1 MASVGSLAA
10 AAPEAAGQAAKS
22 PVFTQATYSSPIALS
37 ADNKLVW
44 SVNPDDNSVSVVHTD
59 TNTLLRTIR
68 VGKEPQSVAL
78 APNNKFAFVANAAAN
93 SVTVIKINNPNVGGF
108 AAVVEKT
115 IRTGAEP
122 WNIVIS
128 PDGKRVFVA
137 NSGQD
142 TISVIN
148 ALTRNLIGNVRLRSS
163 LCNEG
168 DGARHFQP
176 RGLAVSLDSK
186 QLYVTRFLSFTIP
199 GGVQGDDAGKQGV
212 VCRLDINTAAP
223 TLAGYKPAAVIPLP
237 AQATGFNIVVNNTV
251 VPNTDSTA
259 FPNQLQS
266 IVLRGTRG
274 YLPNIAASPESPLQF
289 QNSTQAYVNFIEG
302 VGGASQT
309 SLPALNLH
317 LGARDPEAGK
327 TKLFFANPWGIAFT
341 TPSGVGTAYAISAG
355 SDLLVKL
362 NVDGLGNLNFTGG
375 DRTTRYIDLND
386 PLDSATSGS
395 NAGKNPRGIVIKTDG
410 PAPLAYVANFVSRNI
425 SVVDLTQDKVV
436 QVIPT
441 TALPLAGSH
450 DEQVQV
456 GAEMFFSGRGHFTGP
471 PGLTVSKDVR
481 LSQDGWQNCAS
492 CHFEGLTDGVVWF
505 FGPGPRKS
513 IPMSGSFNPRN
524 REQQRILN
532 YSAQRDE
539 TQDFTL
545 NVRNVSGPGPLAA
558 AIDCSAPVINPPPT
572 PSITQSTFDP
582 NHGLLLGDFPNINQP
597 PCVVNDFRKP
607 NTGRTQVTVTLP
619 GSTMAWPAMDAL
631 NEWIKF
637 AIRVPNGPLTD
648 QEIQGGVS
656 SAAIAEGRELFKQA
670 RCTAC
675 HKGGLWT
682 VSVKNFTAP
691 PLDGF
696 IFCETVNAAVPSP
709 PGHCNLPP
717 QFGNPNNG
725 QYLNEFLRNVGSFN
739 LGVADGTNTNL
750 LPSNIGAVEKSAAVI
765 VNGALAP
772 QQDALGFDYN
782 GDGAGNGF
790 GVSSLLGIHAVP
802 PYGHNGACETLAC
815 VVGDVRHRTANFTM
829 LPDRLSNPV
838 KQRRVVRFLESIDA
852 QTKPFP

>member
-1 MASVGSLAA
+1 M
-10 AAPEAAGQAAKS
+10 
-22 PVFTQATYSSPIALS
+22 FTQPTYSSPIALS
-37 ADNKLVW
+37 ADNQLVW
-44 SVNPDDNSVSVVHTD
+44 SVNPDDNSVSVVRTD

-93 SVTVIKINNPNVGGF
+93 SVTVIKINNPSVGGF

-115 IRTGAEP
+115 IKTGAEP

-186 QLYVTRFLSFTIP
+186 QLYVTRFLSFTKP
-199 GGVQGDDAGKQGV
+199 GGVQGDDEGKQGV
-212 VCRLDINTAAP
+212 VCRLDINTASP

-327 TKLFFANPWGIAFT
+327 KKLFFANPWGIAFT

-362 NVDGLGNLNFTGG
+362 NVDGLGNLSFTGG

-386 PLDSATSGS
+386 PDDPATSGD

-425 SVVDLTQDKVV
+425 SVVDLTQDKVI
-436 QVIPT
+436 QVIRT
-441 TALPLAGSH
+441 TALPPPG
-450 DEQVQV
+450 
-456 GAEMFFSGRGHFTGP
+456 SGRGAGAGRGGDVLLGP
-471 PGLTVSKDVR
+471 WPFHRAARPHRLGGRAPVAGRLAELRQLPLRGPDRWRGLVLRPGAAQVHSDER
-481 LSQDGWQNCAS
+481 LLQSQEPQLS
-492 CHFEGLTDGVVWF
+492 
-505 FGPGPRKS
+505 
-513 IPMSGSFNPRN
+513 SGS
-524 REQQRILN
+524 
-532 YSAQRDE
+532 
-539 TQDFTL
+539 
-545 NVRNVSGPGPLAA
+545 
-558 AIDCSAPVINPPPT
+558 
-572 PSITQSTFDP
+572 
-582 NHGLLLGDFPNINQP
+582 
-597 PCVVNDFRKP
+597 
-607 NTGRTQVTVTLP
+607 
-619 GSTMAWPAMDAL
+619 
-631 NEWIKF
+631 
-637 AIRVPNGPLTD
+637 
-648 QEIQGGVS
+648 
-656 SAAIAEGRELFKQA
+656 
-670 RCTAC
+670 
-675 HKGGLWT
+675 
-682 VSVKNFTAP
+682 
-691 PLDGF
+691 
-696 IFCETVNAAVPSP
+696 
-709 PGHCNLPP
+709 
-717 QFGNPNNG
+717 
-725 QYLNEFLRNVGSFN
+725 
-739 LGVADGTNTNL
+739 
-750 LPSNIGAVEKSAAVI
+750 
-765 VNGALAP
+765 
-772 QQDALGFDYN
+772 
-782 GDGAGNGF
+782 
-790 GVSSLLGIHAVP
+790 
-802 PYGHNGACETLAC
+802 
-815 VVGDVRHRTANFTM
+815 
-829 LPDRLSNPV
+829 
-838 KQRRVVRFLESIDA
+838 
-852 QTKPFP
+852 

>member
-1 MASVGSLAA
+1 M
-10 AAPEAAGQAAKS
+10 
-22 PVFTQATYSSPIALS
+22 
-37 ADNKLVW
+37 
-44 SVNPDDNSVSVVHTD
+44 
-59 TNTLLRTIR
+59 
-68 VGKEPQSVAL
+68 AL

-186 QLYVTRFLSFTIP
+186 QLYVTRFLSFTKP
-199 GGVQGDDAGKQGV
+199 GGVQGDDDGKQGV
-212 VCRLDINTAAP
+212 VCRLDINTASP

-251 VPNTDSTA
+251 VPNTNSTA

-327 TKLFFANPWGIAFT
+327 KKLFFANPWGIAFT

-362 NVDGLGNLNFTGG
+362 NVDGLGNLSFTGG

-386 PLDSATSGS
+386 PLDPATSGS

-425 SVVDLTQDKVV
+425 SVVDLTQDKVI
-436 QVIPT
+436 QVIRT
-441 TALPLAGSH
+441 TALPPPGSGE
-450 DEQVQV
+450 EQVQV
-456 GAEMFFSGRGHFTGP
+456 GAEMFFSGRGHFSGP
-471 PGLTVSKDVR
+471 PGLTVSADER

-524 REQQRILN
+524 R
-532 YSAQRDE
+532 
-539 TQDFTL
+539 
-545 NVRNVSGPGPLAA
+545 
-558 AIDCSAPVINPPPT
+558 
-572 PSITQSTFDP
+572 
-582 NHGLLLGDFPNINQP
+582 
-597 PCVVNDFRKP
+597 
-607 NTGRTQVTVTLP
+607 
-619 GSTMAWPAMDAL
+619 
-631 NEWIKF
+631 
-637 AIRVPNGPLTD
+637 
-648 QEIQGGVS
+648 S
-656 SAAIAEGRELFKQA
+656 SAAHPELLGATRRDPGLHAQCPQRVRPGPIGHANRLQRAGHQPTADPVDHPKHLRPQPRPVAGRRQ
-670 RCTAC
+670 
-675 HKGGLWT
+675 H
-682 VSVKNFTAP
+682 
-691 PLDGF
+691 
-696 IFCETVNAAVPSP
+696 
-709 PGHCNLPP
+709 
-717 QFGNPNNG
+717 Q
-725 QYLNEFLRNVGSFN
+725 
-739 LGVADGTNTNL
+739 
-750 LPSNIGAVEKSAAVI
+750 SAAVRRERLPQAQYRAHASHRDPARQHH
-765 VNGALAP
+765 GLA
-772 QQDALGFDYN
+772 
-782 GDGAGNGF
+782 GDGR
-790 GVSSLLGIHAVP
+790 VERLDPVRDP
-802 PYGHNGACETLAC
+802 GAQWPAHRPGDPGWR
-815 VVGDVRHRTANFTM
+815 VVGRDRRRPRAVQAGEVHGLPQGRTMDRVGQELHRRHRWTARSSVRPST
-829 LPDRLSNPV
+829 PLSRAPPAIATYLRSSATPTTASTSTN
-838 KQRRVVRFLESIDA
+838 S
-852 QTKPFP
+852 